1 MKIVTS
7 GMLAASLSLL
17 AFSTTAADLTDAQI
31 ESAFE
36 VANPDKDGTLD
47 MKEAAALG
55 ISEKTF
61 KAANPDNDGTLDKKE
76 FRAAIEAQFKAA
88 NPDNDGTLDEKEA
101 MAAGV
106 KSQKVFKEANPDND
120 GTLDMAEYLT
130 ALTMQAKGSK

>member
-1 MKIVTS
+1 MKITS
-7 GMLAASLSLL
+7 GMLMASLSLL
-17 AFSTTAADLTDAQI
+17 PFATSAADVTDAQI

-36 VANPDKDGTLD
+36 IANPDKDGTVD
-47 MKEAAALG
+47 MKEAAKFG
-55 ISEKTF
+55 ISEKAF

-76 FRAAIEAQFKAA
+76 FAAAIAAQFKAA

-106 KSQKVFKEANPDND
+106 KSKKAFKEANPDND
-120 GTLDMAEYLT
+120 GTVDMSEYLT